1 MGCIK
6 KFRFPV
12 PALGCLLGFL
22 LWGICLQPACSP
34 KPREVIIRVGQTTI
48 TEQDVL
54 QKIAVEKVYGN
65 LLDRCDAIVMIVNQS
80 IELEVS
86 RSINIYPAPQEV
98 AQFKNH
104 ATKTSKAPELLK
116 RIFQIYEKDEK
127 GLIVFFLAPKIANS
141 KLTVYYNSTV
151 SIKENIGFD
160 KWLTGLAKDILID
173 IRRTEC
179 ADEIALKYPSV
190 WWNK

>member
-1 MGCIK
+1 MERIK

-12 PALGCLLGFL
+12 PALGCLFSFL
-22 LWGICLQPACSP
+22 LWGICIQPACSP
-34 KPREVIIRVGQTTI
+34 KPQEVIIKVGQTTI

-86 RSINIYPAPQEV
+86 RAIGICPAQQEV
-98 AQFKNH
+98 VQFKDH
-104 ATKTSKAPELLK
+104 AIQTTKAPELLK
-116 RIFQIYEKDEK
+116 KIFHIYEKDEK
-127 GLIVFFLAPKIANS
+127 GLNAFFFAPKIANS
-141 KLTVYYNSTV
+141 KLAAYYNSTV
-151 SIKENIGFD
+151 SNKENIGFD
-160 KWLTGLAKDILID
+160 KWLIILAKDILID

-179 ADEIALKYPSV
+179 ADEIALKFPAV